1 MVMTRR
7 TVFLSLTVGCL
18 LASWLCF
25 GCLEFL
31 EQVNVIAETAAEDQ
45 SDQDLDEAAL
55 SQLASGLKS
64 DVPSVDVPQGTPLS
78 KSVTGPAVQL
88 STHPVH
94 QFDRVIV
101 HGPSSLR
108 LHQQL
113 RVYRI

>member
-1 MVMTRR
+1 MLMPRR
-7 TVFLSLTVGCL
+7 MLVLSLTVGCL

-64 DVPSVDVPQGTPLS
+64 DVPSVEVPQGTSLT

-88 STHPVH
+88 SLHTLHL
-94 QFDRVIV
+94 FDRVIV
-101 HGPSSLR
+101 HCPSSMR